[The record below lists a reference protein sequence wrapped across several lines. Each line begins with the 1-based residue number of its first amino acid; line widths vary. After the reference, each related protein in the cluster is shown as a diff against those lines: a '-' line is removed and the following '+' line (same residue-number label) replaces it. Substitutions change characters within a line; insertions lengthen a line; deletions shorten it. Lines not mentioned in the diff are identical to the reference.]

1 MPDMRDILLMAK
13 GDAPPA
19 RHSVDEI
26 IAAGQ
31 RRRRRA
37 FAYRVGGAGMVA
49 AAVATAAVLVSVNLT
64 VAGSQ
69 GTVVQPAVAPPAPT
83 TPAPSPP
90 FTFTFDGYQVGGYRV
105 LAPDEV
111 TPAYQAAGVM
121 RDVAGANG
129 KVTTRYAGSLTVYQ
143 PGLFDPARFRTG
155 TRLTVHGREA
165 FQARFERQLVGTWDR
180 SVEGFTTPGSPTPKT
195 FTIDA
200 LAWQYA
206 PDAWAVL
213 EGELSGDANGFPAAD
228 QLTVAERFAVASGD
242 LLRARLPFQT
252 RYLPAGFTL
261 RSVSGQSMNAEHRGM
276 TTFVY
281 AEPRPSGAR
290 LTGPRDPAPGRQ
302 VTSVV
307 VSILWVDRPPADA
320 AKRTSRCNPGQHWCM
335 RTLPGGRFWVAV
347 EDPSKTLSDQELLKV
362 ADGLAFATIED
373 NTTWFPAA

>member
-26 IAAGQ
+26 IAAGR

-64 VAGSQ
+64 VAGGQ
-69 GTVVQPAVAPPAPT
+69 GTLVLPAVAPPTPT

-90 FTFTFDGYQVGGYRV
+90 FTFTFGGYQVGGYRV

-121 RDVAGANG
+121 RDVEGANG

-143 PGLFDPARFRTG
+143 PRMFDPARFRTG

-165 FQARFERQLVGTWDR
+165 FQAKLQRQPLGTWDGG
-180 SVEGFTTPGSPTPKT
+180 VEVFTTPGKAKPKT
-195 FTIDA
+195 FTVDA

-213 EGELSGDANGFPAAD
+213 EGELSGDANGFPVAD
-228 QLTVAERFAVASGD
+228 QLKVAERFAVTSGD
-242 LLRARLPFQT
+242 LVRARLPFRT
-252 RYLPAGFTL
+252 GHLPAGFTL
-261 RSVSGQSMNAEHRGM
+261 QSVSGQSMNAEHRGM

-281 AEPRPSGAR
+281 ATPRPSSAR
-290 LTGPRDPAPGRQ
+290 LTGTRDLVPDRA

-335 RTLPGGRFWVAV
+335 RTLPGGKFWVAV
-347 EDPSKTLSDQELLKV
+347 EDPSRTLPDQELLKV
-362 ADGLAFATIED
+362 ADGLTFATIED